1 MDPSKEEFS
10 NPKEVVKAKRFFS
23 ADELDAM
30 RREQTEKQI
39 ELDDIE
45 AEIRDLKKKNALR
58 VKEIKATNLGIR
70 QEIKAGFTHEDRECY
85 LTPDFTNGLMQ
96 YVDCQT
102 SEVLMTR
109 KLLHNEKQ
117 LRFEASKTA

>member
-1 MDPSKEEFS
+1 MDSNKEEFS

-45 AEIRDLKKKNALR
+45 EEIRNLKKLNATR

-70 QEIKAGFTHEDRECY
+70 KEIKAGFTHEDRECY
-85 LTPDFTNGLMQ
+85 LTPNYTTGMMQ
-96 YVDCQT
+96 YVDCET
-102 SEVLMTR
+102 SEVLMER
-109 KLLHNEKQ
+109 KLLPAEKQ
-117 LRFEASKTA
+117 LRFEATKSA